1 MEQNNFKCVFTDLD
15 KTLLASG
22 SILTDYTKETI
33 DMLISKGIDFVP
45 SSGRAFNSL
54 PKELRKI
61 QGLKYAVTSNGVSV
75 NEIKNGKPVST
86 MCIPKEEL
94 KQIIRIAKDKK
105 VCTEIFVKGQ
115 GYCSREYW
123 NDPTIAGEKIS
134 ERKIYV
140 QATRI
145 PLDDY
150 DSFVMDNIAN
160 TEAFDLI
167 ADPDIAS
174 ELEIELRRKFSGVYI
189 THSENFLIEIS
200 NIDSGKHRGMERC
213 CRILGITPKE
223 CIAFGD
229 ASNDMEMLQMAGLGI
244 AVANATPEC
253 KSAADFVSEFTN
265 NQDAV
270 AKELRR
276 IFSL

>member
-1 MEQNNFKCVFTDLD
+1 MEPSNFKCVFTDLD
-15 KTLLASG
+15 KTLLASS

-75 NEIKNGKPVST
+75 NEINNGKPVST
-86 MCIPKEEL
+86 MCIPKEDL
-94 KQIIRIAKDKK
+94 QQIIKIAQDKK
-105 VCTEIFVKGQ
+105 ICTEIFVEGQ
-115 GYCSREYW
+115 GYCTREYW
-123 NDPTIAGEKIS
+123 SDPSIAGKNIS
-134 ERKIYV
+134 DRKSYV

-189 THSENFLIEIS
+189 THSENFLTEIS

-213 CRILGITPKE
+213 CRILGISPKE

-229 ASNDMEMLQMAGLGI
+229 ASNDMEMLQLAGLGI

-253 KSAADFVSEFTN
+253 KSAAEFVSEFTN

>member
-33 DMLISKGIDFVP
+33 DMLISRGIDFVP

-54 PKELRKI
+54 PKELLKI

-86 MCIPKEEL
+86 MCIPKEDIQ
-94 KQIIRIAKDKK
+94 QIIKIAQDKK
-105 VCTEIFVKGQ
+105 ICTEIFVEGQ

-123 NDPTIAGEKIS
+123 SNPSIAGKNIS
-134 ERKIYV
+134 DRKSYV

-174 ELEIELRRKFSGVYI
+174 ELEKELRKKFSGVYI

-213 CRILGITPKE
+213 CRILGISPKE

-229 ASNDMEMLQMAGLGI
+229 ASNDMEMLQMAELGI

>member
-1 MEQNNFKCVFTDLD
+1 MEQKRFKCVFTDLD

-33 DMLISKGIDFVP
+33 DMLISRGIDFVP

-54 PKELRKI
+54 PKELLKI

-75 NEIKNGKPVST
+75 NEIKSGTPVST
-86 MCIPKEEL
+86 MRIPETAL
-94 KQIIRIAKDKK
+94 RQIVKIAAEHK
-105 VCTEIFVKGQ
+105 VCTEIFVNGQ
-115 GYCSREYW
+115 GYCTREYW
-123 NDPTIAGEKIS
+123 NDPTIAGKNIS

-145 PLDDY
+145 PLDNY
-150 DSFVMDNIAN
+150 DSFVMNNIAN

-167 ADPDIAS
+167 ANPDIAS

-229 ASNDMEMLQMAGLGI
+229 ASNDMEMIQMAGLGI

>member
-1 MEQNNFKCVFTDLD
+1 MEPSNFKCVFTDLD

-33 DMLISKGIDFVP
+33 GMLISRGIDFVP

-54 PKELRKI
+54 PKELLKI

-75 NEIKNGKPVST
+75 NEIKTGKPVST
-86 MCIPKEEL
+86 MCIPEKDL
-94 KQIIRIAKDKK
+94 RQIVRIAAERK
-105 VCTEIFVKGQ
+105 VCTEAFVNGQ
-115 GYCSREYW
+115 GYCTREYW
-123 NDPTIAGEKIS
+123 NDPTIAGKNIS

-150 DSFVMDNIAN
+150 DSFVMENIAN
-160 TEAFDLI
+160 TEAFDII
-167 ADPDIAS
+167 ANPEIAS
-174 ELEIELRRKFSGVYI
+174 EIKEELKENFPGVYI

-200 NIDSGKHRGMERC
+200 NLESGKHRGMERC

-229 ASNDMEMLQMAGLGI
+229 ASNDIEMLQLAGLGI
-244 AVANATPEC
+244 AVANASEEC
-253 KSAADFVSEFTN
+253 KSAADYVSEFTN

-270 AKELRR
+270 AKELRK
-276 IFSL
+276 IFKL